1 MSKDELRAA
10 MPITAEIVDDYRHFL
25 ADGGK
30 LIFASENGHSDRPP
44 RAGERIPGVRDSSRL
59 PQTHGGEEEMK
70 PRISVRYGIW
80 RCRSVLDFSSYFLKV
95 DGYGHTPKEA
105 YDDWTRESEVRHD

>member
-1 MSKDELRAA
+1 
-10 MPITAEIVDDYRHFL
+10 
-25 ADGGK
+25 
-30 LIFASENGHSDRPP
+30 
-44 RAGERIPGVRDSSRL
+44 
-59 PQTHGGEEEMK
+59 MK

-80 RCRSVLDFSSYFLKV
+80 RCRSVLDFSSYRMKV